1 MASDTATALPESSPG
16 RRSRASD
23 GRSAFDHSGQRRHGR
38 LRLLSPITL
47 RILAVNVLALALLAG
62 GILFLGQYERGLI
75 ESELGVLRAQSR
87 LLGVALAEGALDS
100 RSEAD
105 RELAAEPAQR
115 LVRRLTE
122 PDGARIRLFAPD
134 GRLIADSRKLLGPG
148 GVIEI
153 EPLTDPGGRGV
164 VERLVNAAYNAIV
177 RLLPTPSRFPRYREA
192 PVQHAEQYIEALRA
206 LGGDTSHAVRRLDNG
221 TLVLSV
227 ATPVQDYKRVVG
239 ALMLTS
245 RALHIHDAIRSVR
258 LGIFAAF
265 TVALAVTILLSI
277 YLASTIARPVRLL
290 ASAAERVRHG
300 RGRQE
305 EIPDLSAR
313 HDEIGDLSA
322 ALREMTEALW
332 QRMDAIERFAADVA
346 HEIKNP
352 LSSLRSAVETASRVR
367 DPDQQQRL
375 MSIILDDV
383 QRLDRL
389 ISDISAASRLD
400 AELSRANTGVV
411 DIGRMLGALAEI
423 HGMSDSPAE
432 SAKRA
437 RISVHLG
444 GAGPLTVVGVE
455 DRLVQVFRNLIANAV
470 SFSPPGGE
478 VVVNASRHGDRVIV
492 RVEDSGPGIP
502 PGKEE
507 SIFERFYSE
516 RPQGEKFGTHSGL
529 GLSISRQIVAAHGGE
544 VRAENRLGPEN
555 QVLGARFIVT
565 LRAA

>member
-16 RRSRASD
+16 RRSRAND
-23 GRSAFDHSGQRRHGR
+23 GPSAFDHADPRRHGR

-87 LLGVALAEGALDS
+87 LLAVALAEGALDS

-105 RELAAEPAQR
+105 RELAVEPASR
-115 LVRRLTE
+115 LVRRLAE

-153 EPLTDPGGRGV
+153 EPLADPGGGGV
-164 VERLVNAAYNAIV
+164 VEKLVNGAYNAIV

-192 PVQHAEQYIEALRA
+192 PVQRAEQYIEALRA

-239 ALMLTS
+239 ALMVTS
-245 RALHIHDAIRSVR
+245 RALHIHNAIRSVR

-265 TVALAVTILLSI
+265 TVALGVTILLSI

-352 LSSLRSAVETASRVR
+352 LTSLRSAVETASRVR
-367 DPDQQQRL
+367 DPAQQQRL

-400 AELSRANTGVV
+400 AELSRANPGVV
-411 DIGRMLGALAEI
+411 DIGRMLDTLAEI
-423 HGMSDSPAE
+423 HGMPDAPAE
-432 SAKRA
+432 SEKRV
-437 RISVHLG
+437 RIVVQRG
-444 GAGPLTVVGVE
+444 GGGPLTVVGVE

-478 VVVNASRHGDRVIV
+478 VVVSANRHGDRVIV
-492 RVEDSGPGIP
+492 RVEDNGPGIP

-516 RPQGEKFGTHSGL
+516 RPEGEKFGTHSGL

-555 QVLGARFIVT
+555 QVLGARFLVT